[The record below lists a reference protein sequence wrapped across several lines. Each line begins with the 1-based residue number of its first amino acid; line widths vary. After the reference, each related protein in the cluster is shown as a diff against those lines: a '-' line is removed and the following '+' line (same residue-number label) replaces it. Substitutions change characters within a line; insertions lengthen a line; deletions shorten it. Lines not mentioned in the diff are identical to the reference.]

1 MAGYKPNS
9 AARPI
14 CIPTGRRAQ
23 WPNAIVIL
31 FSRTSPVIILPYS
44 TDAPVY
50 HWPYATV
57 GIIAA
62 NALAFW
68 LLIFLPL
75 EVAKFVADWTILTYG
90 NFNPITWVTSN
101 YVHGGPMHLIGNMF
115 ALWAF
120 GLIVEGKIGWWK
132 FLILYHA
139 IGFVQCGFEQ
149 TITILASEG
158 GSFGAS
164 AIIYGLMAI
173 ALIWAPANNM
183 HIWYL
188 AFGIGTF
195 EVTVYFFVG
204 CMFLLQLFGAAFNAS
219 FGESS
224 IGSEVLHLMGA
235 FVGAAAGFVLLK
247 KNLVD
252 CEEWDVF
259 SLYQGKHLRT
269 REEVEAAYVN
279 SAEHQANIQSARDKL
294 NEQIRT
300 FVANGEGMAAY
311 AAYKR
316 GMNQFPGF
324 QLPENE
330 LLGIIAGLRKA
341 GLWDETI
348 TMMVTFLRTYPQRDA
363 AVRLALAQL
372 LIEKKQ
378 RGLQAYKVLQKV
390 DKTKL
395 DPRQQPL
402 LDRFSAQARAM
413 ADDDPYEVAPE
424 DW

>member
-1 MAGYKPNS
+1 M
-9 AARPI
+9 
-14 CIPTGRRAQ
+14 
-23 WPNAIVIL
+23 
-31 FSRTSPVIILPYS
+31 IILPYS

-62 NALAFW
+62 NAVAFW
-68 LLIFLPL
+68 LLIFLP
-75 EVAKFVADWTILTYG
+75 VAVLKFVLSWTILTYG

-101 YVHGGPMHLIGNMF
+101 YVHGGILHLVGNMF

-132 FLILYHA
+132 FLALYHG

-149 TITILASEG
+149 TMTVFFSEG

-173 ALIWAPANNM
+173 ALVWAPANN
-183 HIWYL
+183 ISCWYL

-195 EVTVYFFVG
+195 EATIYFFVG
-204 CMFLLQLFGAAFNAS
+204 VMFILQLFGAAFNAS

-224 IGSEVLHLMGA
+224 LGSEVLHLMGA
-235 FVGAAAGFVLLK
+235 VTGAAVGIVLLK
-247 KNLVD
+247 RNLVD
-252 CEEWDVF
+252 CEEWDAF

-269 REEVEAAYVN
+269 RDEIEAD
-279 SAEHQANIQSARDKL
+279 QAKAAASPEKIQSARDNL
-294 NEQIRT
+294 TEQIRT
-300 FVANGEGMAAY
+300 YLANDGTTAAW

-316 GMNQFPGF
+316 GLNQFPGF
-324 QLPENE
+324 QLTEND
-330 LLGIIAGLRKA
+330 LLSLIAGLRKA
-341 GLWDETI
+341 GMWDETI
-348 TMMVTFLRTYPQRDA
+348 TMMVTFLRAYPHRDA

-402 LDRFSAQARAM
+402 LDRFSTQARAM